1 MKAQKDHF
9 YWQKLNTGKTDRKI

>member
-9 YWQKLNTGKTDRKI
+9 YWHKLNTGKTDRKI